1 MTDLYLKFENEA
13 VANSVLFDA
22 QGDRKFVNIDVIGTI
37 LIPDASPSEPPVTL
51 DGWHANVR
59 LVVIPKWDETL
70 QQDVMTMEDAT
81 PLLPYAIEVKSP
93 VRVWA

>member
-1 MTDLYLKFENEA
+1 MIDLYLKFENEA
-13 VANSVLFDA
+13 VANSVLFEEN
-22 QGDRKFVNIDVIGTI
+22 GDRKFVNIDVIGVISI
-37 LIPDASPSEPPVTL
+37 LELSPCEPPVTL
-51 DGWHANVR
+51 DGWHVNVR

-81 PLLPYAIEVKSP
+81 PLLPYVVEVKSP